1 MAAAPVVLSLL
12 SGAGWAEA
20 AVAVQTVSGSLD
32 NLAAGAE
39 GAARGISNLTRQML
53 AHGGELQRLQLS
65 YTVFLGSVDKA
76 NKLLQEV
83 REFAIKTPFEFRELQ
98 IATKNMLAFGFSA
111 KEIIPTLE
119 KIGDLAAATG
129 ADLLS
134 VTNAFNQMK
143 VGQVGIGMSMM
154 RFYGV
159 PTHQIGAKL
168 KENYGYA
175 GMPQQAP
182 PSMAIEATKDVIAQ
196 RFPNLMERLMPTYE
210 AALSNLTDATNE
222 LYRTIGTFLIPEVT
236 TLVRSIE
243 AAASNAKEF
252 LAGENNEL
260 GQLLA
265 SLGTNII
272 AISAGIQAANVV
284 GGSFGL
290 PRFMTAPYGALMGL
304 ETKEN
309 LSVAGRESSMED
321 VAAKSQLELQ
331 LQQALWNTE
340 GSISDNSMAIE
351 KLTKEIEEL
360 EKAIIQRKGDEA
372 LVAAL
377 EAPGS
382 PYIVAPREQ
391 SEEIGRRRAEDQM
404 RQDQQRRVAE
414 LRAEQEGR
422 ALPPEEG
429 GGRGWITATSALGGA
444 AAGAGVGALIGSA
457 LPVIGTAV
465 GAVVGGIIG
474 GVGYPLAAT
483 TMIERG
489 ERGEAEEEAL
499 RNAPPEDLRAEAI
512 RYSTEMA
519 DRDVTGNLQKD
530 AATQQTVAETY
541 EYIDKRLGGEYPGLA
556 EDLKKDQAEMSR
568 YIAKKSMEKALGGSF
583 EGGEFIPSTIG
594 AQRVGG
600 YAKAEELFGG
610 GAMGM
615 GMFEPGEFAV
625 GTEYAKRQ
633 SLLEGFE
640 AMEANVPPNMDP
652 ALHKELVARMAAE
665 AGLGQELAQ
674 AQADRLMKTKLTVDQ
689 LANQRDVQL
698 ELTGNYA
705 EAGRL
710 QDKVIE
716 AKKEEAK
723 AKILE
728 AFSGSANLDIMS
740 DALKTQKELTQ
751 EIRKGLDIRYKEL
764 EVARSLAEVTLEE
777 QFVGRAG
784 GTIGALA
791 GRSAVLDSN
800 LAYAL
805 EKQKTVAEKAA
816 MGMAT
821 PEEEVAARKAVLQI
835 TKERWDLMRQI
846 FEAERKILELGI
858 AQEAIARRGIV
869 AEHRVRAAMQRG
881 VSASPIAALT
891 ARTGEA
897 GAQGME
903 LFVQRQEL
911 SQRRDMIA
919 RQLAQYS
926 ESDPENLEKRLEL
939 QNQLAETNNQLT
951 SLYVQEWNLAR
962 EYMEISRERV
972 NLSRKLLDMGIA
984 VRESEAKIWRTGQ
997 TLAAETAVGVKGG
1010 PVEEIAS
1017 AGITAAAE
1025 VQMAAFQESQAWEKR
1040 AAIQAQLVWYQEND
1054 ADNIEKIHELTVEAN
1069 EADTNVLSL
1078 MAQQVRAS
1086 RKAFEVERERVDLSR
1101 QLMDM
1106 AIARRDAEVSVWE
1119 AQKNVLMEQIRGK
1132 GGGTKALLAE
1142 QQGAQ
1147 VALQMAMFQESQA
1160 LQKRVAVQEQLAW
1173 YQANDSKNINK
1184 IQELTLE
1191 ASSVSQ
1197 EIATAQAQRLQAE
1210 REIAQNEIA
1219 RTGRGAELA
1228 GRRRSLAEKQA
1239 EVLGFGSGLAMPQH
1253 LREQALRASQDEVRW
1268 RMQQAE
1274 QAKAVGDEDAWYE
1287 AQSGAYDA
1295 LMNLKR
1301 LANPLAQ
1308 FLGEFFGGT
1317 AQMAAEIK
1325 PITASIQQAK
1335 MGPARKDFT
1344 VTLRL
1349 QDVNGGSIGEAQ
1361 AGSVVEGLV
1370 SAFQSIAGSNIP
1382 INAGSGPR

>member
-1 MAAAPVVLSLL
+1 MPELPPSLIQSIEAEVESGSGEAL
-12 SGAGWAEA
+12 QGGVQGVSNYLGNKSWLYSGAMDKYGEYYPELKEDLAKSQSEMTSKLSQRVMEQELGGRFDEAGEFKFGETQLEAGRAGGSGYAAKLFGTGAIGTGMFGPQGPKVGEEFARRQAMLQQFETLEA
-20 AVAVQTVSGSLD
+20 AVPPD
-32 NLAAGAE
+32 MDPE
-39 GAARGISNLTRQML
+39 R
-53 AHGGELQRLQLS
+53 H
-65 YTVFLGSVDKA
+65 
-76 NKLLQEV
+76 
-83 REFAIKTPFEFRELQ
+83 RE
-98 IATKNMLAFGFSA
+98 
-111 KEIIPTLE
+111 
-119 KIGDLAAATG
+119 
-129 ADLLS
+129 
-134 VTNAFNQMK
+134 
-143 VGQVGIGMSMM
+143 
-154 RFYGV
+154 
-159 PTHQIGAKL
+159 
-168 KENYGYA
+168 
-175 GMPQQAP
+175 
-182 PSMAIEATKDVIAQ
+182 
-196 RFPNLMERLMPTYE
+196 
-210 AALSNLTDATNE
+210 
-222 LYRTIGTFLIPEVT
+222 
-236 TLVRSIE
+236 
-243 AAASNAKEF
+243 
-252 LAGENNEL
+252 
-260 GQLLA
+260 
-265 SLGTNII
+265 
-272 AISAGIQAANVV
+272 
-284 GGSFGL
+284 
-290 PRFMTAPYGALMGL
+290 
-304 ETKEN
+304 
-309 LSVAGRESSMED
+309 
-321 VAAKSQLELQ
+321 
-331 LQQALWNTE
+331 
-340 GSISDNSMAIE
+340 
-351 KLTKEIEEL
+351 
-360 EKAIIQRKGDEA
+360 
-372 LVAAL
+372 
-377 EAPGS
+377 
-382 PYIVAPREQ
+382 IVA
-391 SEEIGRRRAEDQM
+391 QM
-404 RQDQQRRVAE
+404 
-414 LRAEQEGR
+414 
-422 ALPPEEG
+422 AL
-429 GGRGWITATSALGGA
+429 
-444 AAGAGVGALIGSA
+444 
-457 LPVIGTAV
+457 
-465 GAVVGGIIG
+465 
-474 GVGYPLAAT
+474 
-483 TMIERG
+483 
-489 ERGEAEEEAL
+489 
-499 RNAPPEDLRAEAI
+499 
-512 RYSTEMA
+512 
-519 DRDVTGNLQKD
+519 Q
-530 AATQQTVAETY
+530 
-541 EYIDKRLGGEYPGLA
+541 
-556 EDLKKDQAEMSR
+556 
-568 YIAKKSMEKALGGSF
+568 
-583 EGGEFIPSTIG
+583 
-594 AQRVGG
+594 
-600 YAKAEELFGG
+600 
-610 GAMGM
+610 
-615 GMFEPGEFAV
+615 
-625 GTEYAKRQ
+625 
-633 SLLEGFE
+633 
-640 AMEANVPPNMDP
+640 
-652 ALHKELVARMAAE
+652 
-665 AGLGQELAQ
+665 AGLSKDLAQ
-674 AQADRLMKTKLTVDQ
+674 AQADRVMLEKMTLES
-689 LANQRDVQL
+689 LGYQRDVQL
-698 ELTGNYA
+698 ELTGDYGAARRIQDELVEGKKA
-705 EAGRL
+705 EVA
-710 QDKVIE
+710 
-716 AKKEEAK
+716 AKME
-723 AKILE
+723 E
-728 AFSGSANLDIMS
+728 AFSGSANLDIVN
-740 DALKTQKELTQ
+740 DALRAQRELTQ
-751 EIRKGLDIRYKEL
+751 EIRKGLDLRYKEL
-764 EVARSLAEVTLEE
+764 EVTRSVAEVILEE

-784 GTIGALA
+784 GTRGALA

-805 EKQKTVAEKAA
+805 EKQRTVEESAA

-821 PEEEVAARKAVLQI
+821 PEEQVAAQKAVLQI

-846 FEAERKILELGI
+846 FESERKILELGI
-858 AQEAIARRGIV
+858 SQEAIARRGIV
-869 AEHRVRAAMQRG
+869 AEHRVRTAMQRG
-881 VSASPIAALT
+881 VSASPVAELT
-891 ARTGEA
+891 YKTGEA
-897 GAQGME
+897 GAQEME
-903 LFVQRQEL
+903 LFTQRQEL
-911 SQRRDMIA
+911 SQRRDTIA

-926 ESDPENLEKRLEL
+926 ERDPENLEKRLEL

-1370 SAFQSIAGSNIP
+1370 SAFQAIAGSNIP